1 LKIGCYA
8 RAKVDLKEMKSV
20 NKYENL
26 QLLPYQG
33 GEPPEAVAM
42 SSSVWCYLVDLT
54 YYAKSGGDSYEG
66 FELND

>member
-1 LKIGCYA
+1 
-8 RAKVDLKEMKSV
+8 MKSV